1 MTNSINVYFLNVQ
14 QGDSIVIEFC
24 ADDVNR
30 YVVIDSNLIKKD
42 NVFINPAYELLKSK
56 EVEKISTLIITHFD
70 KDHYNGIEQLLQN
83 IDIDKIVIPPVLSN
97 KSKVFDDKIIKKIS
111 DIAKDLIYRSAD
123 EEIVQHSESLAY
135 LIYYLTNNETK
146 IEEGTGKES
155 ILRFPDIPEITATTY
170 LPFKKIKGILRQKVI
185 SDGNFNQDHFLNMNE
200 SSIAFKLACFGCT
213 ILFTGDSD
221 YKQWRDHKNL
231 MLKDNITNLGIQFLK
246 APHHGSKYNNNEEL
260 YSYFFKQD
268 NNQKYIFISS
278 NGIKHPDKE
287 IFNLIEKFDLS
298 PFCTN
303 LSSLCRPENVS
314 QFKQMN
320 NIPENIRSVL
330 YNYVEET
337 PQPCQGDITLNISPK
352 GINISNSTDR
362 PCLYRNM

>member
-24 ADDVNR
+24 TDDINR
-30 YVVIDSNLIKKD
+30 YVVIDSNVIKKN

-70 KDHYNGIEQLLQN
+70 KDHYNGIEHLLQN

-97 KSKVFDDKIIKKIS
+97 KSKVFDNKIIKKIS
-111 DIAKDLIYRSAD
+111 DIAKDLVYRSAD
-123 EEIVQHSESLAY
+123 EEIFQHANSLAY
-135 LIYYLTNNETK
+135 LICYLTNNETK

-185 SDGNFNQDHFLNMNE
+185 SGGNFNQDYFLNMNE
-200 SSIAFKLACFGCT
+200 SSIAFKLTCFGYT
-213 ILFTGDSD
+213 ILFTGDSV
-221 YKQWRDHKNL
+221 YEQWRDHKNL

-260 YSYFFKQD
+260 FSYFFKQD
-268 NNQKYIFISS
+268 DNQKYIFISS
-278 NGIKHPDKE
+278 NGIKHPHKE
-287 IFNLIEKFDLS
+287 IFSLIEKFELY
-298 PFCTN
+298 PYCTN
-303 LSSLCRPENVS
+303 LSSSCRPQNVY
-314 QFKQMN
+314 QFKQMTG
-320 NIPENIRSVL
+320 IPEDIRSFL
-330 YNYVEET
+330 LNYVEET
-337 PQPCQGDITLNISPK
+337 VQPCQGDITLSISTA
-352 GINISNSTDR
+352 GINISNSTDI
-362 PCLYRNM
+362 PCLYRNI